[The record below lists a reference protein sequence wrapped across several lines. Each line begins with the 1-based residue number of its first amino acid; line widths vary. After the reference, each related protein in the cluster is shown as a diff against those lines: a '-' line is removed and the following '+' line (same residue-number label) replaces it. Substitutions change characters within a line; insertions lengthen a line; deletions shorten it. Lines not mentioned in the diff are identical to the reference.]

1 MEDTQVHKDKF
12 DAILRRMA
20 TMKPKTMKE
29 IAATPKRN
37 KDGSLR
43 RKRTPKVSS

>member
-1 MEDTQVHKDKF
+1 LPEDANKEKF

-29 IAATPKRN
+29 IAAAPKRN

-43 RKRTPKVSS
+43 KKRVSR